1 MIKKYRWTLIA
12 ACAVTVCPVIV
23 GLVLWN
29 RLPEEIATHFGSD
42 NVANGWSSKPFAV
55 FGIPLI
61 LGALELFLFFV
72 TTNDPKRKNIDE
84 KIMRMI
90 LWIIP
95 VVSLICCLSCYGIAL
110 GMAVDIGLIINIGIG
125 ILFVIIGNYMHRIK
139 QNYTVGIR
147 LPWTLNSQENWNRTH
162 RMAAWLFILGG
173 IVFMINGFL
182 QKEWMVGVVL
192 LIVFIPGIYSYILYR
207 RGI

>member
-1 MIKKYRWTLIA
+1 MMKKYRWTLIA

-23 GLVLWN
+23 GLLLWN

-72 TTNDPKRKNIDE
+72 TANDPKRKNIDE

-95 VVSLICCLSCYGIAL
+95 VISLICCLSCYGIAL
-110 GMAVDIGLIINIGIG
+110 GMAVDIGLIVNIGIG
-125 ILFVIIGNYMHRIK
+125 ILFVILGNYIHRIK

-162 RMAAWLFILGG
+162 RMAAWLFIFGG
-173 IVFMINGFL
+173 IVFIINGFL
-182 QKEWMVGVVL
+182 QKEWMLGIVL